1 MKLVVVYTYG
11 EPYEVGY
18 HDSVTCVE
26 YESPEKF
33 YVDLCE
39 DYKKQKDNLGVVSVG
54 YYKFYLDDE
63 MFESLKVLTLEE
75 FWESYV
81 K

>member
-33 YVDLCE
+33 YVELCE
-39 DYKKQKDNLGVVSVG
+39 AFKKRNSNQGVSTVG
-54 YYKFYLDDE
+54 CYNFYLDDE
-63 MFESLKVLTLEE
+63 IFESLQVFTLEE
-75 FWESYV
+75 FWESYSA
-81 K
+81 